1 MSADASLPEYCRTM
15 QQSQSQKII
24 ILIVLISL
32 LVVIVVAYYLF
43 FYRRQLR
50 YRHCLRQIGAINE
63 VLQTEGTPEEKLQKV
78 RQRSKGHFPG
88 ELQTVVHSVCKAL
101 EEEAAAAAARDSAD
115 YTAAWRG
122 KYEFIPAEV
131 IKNSV
136 NKQHNYLII
145 GKGSDDGVRPQ
156 TGIITSRG
164 VIGIV
169 DAVSRHYSYAISF
182 LNSDSSI
189 SARIGKDGAAGPM
202 AWDGKGS
209 GNALLREIPL
219 QVKFEEGDTVYTSGF
234 STIFPPDIPIGRIT
248 GSRIVNGA
256 TFEIKVSLFQDF
268 SSVRHVCLVRNRDLD
283 EIMSLEKGGAE
294 Q

>member
-1 MSADASLPEYCRTM
+1 MQRRRTITGTLINTAVFILLEIAALGMLRHGDSLQDLFISRAAHGFLGYFWGVSENISEYASLRTENRHLAEE
-15 QQSQSQKII
+15 
-24 ILIVLISL
+24 ILRL
-32 LVVIVVAYYLF
+32 
-43 FYRRQLR
+43 
-50 YRHCLRQIGAINE
+50 
-63 VLQTEGTPEEKLQKV
+63 TETIT
-78 RQRSKGHFPG
+78 R
-88 ELQTVVHSVCKAL
+88 L

-115 YTAAWRG
+115 YTTAWRG

>member
-1 MSADASLPEYCRTM
+1 MQRRRTITGTLINTAVFILLEIAALGMLRHGDSLQDLFISRAAHGFLGYFWRVSENIADYASLRTENRHLAEE
-15 QQSQSQKII
+15 
-24 ILIVLISL
+24 ILRL
-32 LVVIVVAYYLF
+32 
-43 FYRRQLR
+43 
-50 YRHCLRQIGAINE
+50 
-63 VLQTEGTPEEKLQKV
+63 TETIT
-78 RQRSKGHFPG
+78 R
-88 ELQTVVHSVCKAL
+88 L

-115 YTAAWRG
+115 YTTAWRG

>member
-1 MSADASLPEYCRTM
+1 MQRRRTITGTLINTAVFILLEIAALGMLRHGDSLQDLFISKAAHGFLGYFWGVSESIADYASLRTENRHLAEE
-15 QQSQSQKII
+15 
-24 ILIVLISL
+24 ILRL
-32 LVVIVVAYYLF
+32 
-43 FYRRQLR
+43 
-50 YRHCLRQIGAINE
+50 
-63 VLQTEGTPEEKLQKV
+63 TETIT
-78 RQRSKGHFPG
+78 R
-88 ELQTVVHSVCKAL
+88 L

-115 YTAAWRG
+115 YTTAWRG

>member
-1 MSADASLPEYCRTM
+1 MQRRRTITGTLINTAVFILLEIAALGMLRHGDSLQDLFISRAAHGFLGYFWGVSESISDYAFLRTENRHLAEE
-15 QQSQSQKII
+15 
-24 ILIVLISL
+24 ILRL
-32 LVVIVVAYYLF
+32 
-43 FYRRQLR
+43 
-50 YRHCLRQIGAINE
+50 
-63 VLQTEGTPEEKLQKV
+63 TETIT
-78 RQRSKGHFPG
+78 R
-88 ELQTVVHSVCKAL
+88 L

-115 YTAAWRG
+115 YTTAWRG

>member
-1 MSADASLPEYCRTM
+1 MQRRRTITGTLINTAVFILLEIAALGMLRHGDSLQDLFISRAAHGFLGYFWGVSENISDYASLRTENRHLAEE
-15 QQSQSQKII
+15 
-24 ILIVLISL
+24 ILRL
-32 LVVIVVAYYLF
+32 
-43 FYRRQLR
+43 
-50 YRHCLRQIGAINE
+50 
-63 VLQTEGTPEEKLQKV
+63 TETIT
-78 RQRSKGHFPG
+78 R
-88 ELQTVVHSVCKAL
+88 L

-115 YTAAWRG
+115 YTTAWRG

-164 VIGIV
+164 AIGIV

>member
-1 MSADASLPEYCRTM
+1 MQRRRTITGTLINTAVFILLEIAALGMLRHGDSLQDLFISRAAHGFLGYFWGVSENIADYASLRTENRHLAEE
-15 QQSQSQKII
+15 
-24 ILIVLISL
+24 ILRL
-32 LVVIVVAYYLF
+32 
-43 FYRRQLR
+43 
-50 YRHCLRQIGAINE
+50 
-63 VLQTEGTPEEKLQKV
+63 TETIT
-78 RQRSKGHFPG
+78 R
-88 ELQTVVHSVCKAL
+88 L

-115 YTAAWRG
+115 YTTAWRG

-131 IKNSV
+131 IQNSV
-136 NKQHNYLII
+136 NKPHNYLIR

-219 QVKFEEGDTVYTSGF
+219 QVNFEEGDTVYTSGF

>member
-1 MSADASLPEYCRTM
+1 MQRRRTITGTLINTAVFILLEIAALGMLRHGVSLQDLFISRAAHGFLGYFWGVSESISDYASLRTENRHLAEE
-15 QQSQSQKII
+15 
-24 ILIVLISL
+24 ILRL
-32 LVVIVVAYYLF
+32 
-43 FYRRQLR
+43 
-50 YRHCLRQIGAINE
+50 
-63 VLQTEGTPEEKLQKV
+63 TETIT
-78 RQRSKGHFPG
+78 R
-88 ELQTVVHSVCKAL
+88 L
-101 EEEAAAAAARDSAD
+101 EEEAAAAAACDSAD
-115 YTAAWRG
+115 YTTAWRG

>member
-1 MSADASLPEYCRTM
+1 MQRRRTITGTLINTAVFILLEIAALGMLRHGDSLQDLFISRAAHGFLGYFWGVSESISDYASLRTENRHLAEE
-15 QQSQSQKII
+15 
-24 ILIVLISL
+24 IL
-32 LVVIVVAYYLF
+32 
-43 FYRRQLR
+43 QL
-50 YRHCLRQIGAINE
+50 
-63 VLQTEGTPEEKLQKV
+63 TETIT
-78 RQRSKGHFPG
+78 R
-88 ELQTVVHSVCKAL
+88 L
-101 EEEAAAAAARDSAD
+101 EEEAAAAASRDSAD
-115 YTAAWRG
+115 YTSAWRG

-202 AWDGKGS
+202 VWDGKGS

>member
-1 MSADASLPEYCRTM
+1 MQRRRTITGTLINTAVFILLEIAALGMLRHGDSLQDLFISRAAHGFLGYFWGGSESISDYASLRTENRHLAEE
-15 QQSQSQKII
+15 
-24 ILIVLISL
+24 ILRL
-32 LVVIVVAYYLF
+32 
-43 FYRRQLR
+43 
-50 YRHCLRQIGAINE
+50 
-63 VLQTEGTPEEKLQKV
+63 TETIT
-78 RQRSKGHFPG
+78 R
-88 ELQTVVHSVCKAL
+88 L
-101 EEEAAAAAARDSAD
+101 EEEAAAAAACDSAD

>member
-1 MSADASLPEYCRTM
+1 MQRRRTITGTLINTAVFILLEIAALGMLRHGDSLQDLFISRAAHGFLGYFWGVSESISDYASLRTENRHLAEE
-15 QQSQSQKII
+15 
-24 ILIVLISL
+24 ILRL
-32 LVVIVVAYYLF
+32 
-43 FYRRQLR
+43 
-50 YRHCLRQIGAINE
+50 
-63 VLQTEGTPEEKLQKV
+63 TETIT
-78 RQRSKGHFPG
+78 R
-88 ELQTVVHSVCKAL
+88 L
-101 EEEAAAAAARDSAD
+101 EEEAAAAAACDSAD
-115 YTAAWRG
+115 YTTAWRG

-268 SSVRHVCLVRNRDLD
+268 SSVRHVCLVRNRYLD

>member
-1 MSADASLPEYCRTM
+1 MQRRRTITGTLINTAVFILLEIAALGMLRHGDSLQDLFISRAAHGFLGYFWGVSENISEYASLRTENRHLAEE
-15 QQSQSQKII
+15 
-24 ILIVLISL
+24 ILRL
-32 LVVIVVAYYLF
+32 
-43 FYRRQLR
+43 
-50 YRHCLRQIGAINE
+50 
-63 VLQTEGTPEEKLQKV
+63 TETIT
-78 RQRSKGHFPG
+78 R
-88 ELQTVVHSVCKAL
+88 L
-101 EEEAAAAAARDSAD
+101 EEEAAAAAACDSAD
-115 YTAAWRG
+115 YTTAWRG

>member
-1 MSADASLPEYCRTM
+1 MQRRRTITGTLINTAVFILLEIAALGMLRHGDSLQDLFISRAAHGFLGYFWGVSESISDYASLRTENRHLAEE
-15 QQSQSQKII
+15 
-24 ILIVLISL
+24 ILRL
-32 LVVIVVAYYLF
+32 
-43 FYRRQLR
+43 
-50 YRHCLRQIGAINE
+50 
-63 VLQTEGTPEEKLQKV
+63 TETIT
-78 RQRSKGHFPG
+78 R
-88 ELQTVVHSVCKAL
+88 L
-101 EEEAAAAAARDSAD
+101 EEEAAAAAACDSAD
-115 YTAAWRG
+115 YTTAWRG

-268 SSVRHVCLVRNRDLD
+268 SSVRHVCLVRNLDLD

>member
-1 MSADASLPEYCRTM
+1 MQRRRTITGTLINTAVFILLEIAALGMLRHGDSLQDLFISRAAHGFLGYFWGVSENISDYASLRTENRPLAEE
-15 QQSQSQKII
+15 
-24 ILIVLISL
+24 ILRL
-32 LVVIVVAYYLF
+32 
-43 FYRRQLR
+43 
-50 YRHCLRQIGAINE
+50 
-63 VLQTEGTPEEKLQKV
+63 TETIT
-78 RQRSKGHFPG
+78 R
-88 ELQTVVHSVCKAL
+88 L

-115 YTAAWRG
+115 YTTAWRG

>member
-1 MSADASLPEYCRTM
+1 MQRRRTITGTLINTAVFILLEIAALGMLRHGDSLQDLFISRAAHGFLGYFWGVSENISDYASLRTENRHLAEE
-15 QQSQSQKII
+15 
-24 ILIVLISL
+24 ILRL
-32 LVVIVVAYYLF
+32 
-43 FYRRQLR
+43 
-50 YRHCLRQIGAINE
+50 
-63 VLQTEGTPEEKLQKV
+63 TETIT
-78 RQRSKGHFPG
+78 R
-88 ELQTVVHSVCKAL
+88 L
-101 EEEAAAAAARDSAD
+101 EEEAAAAASRDSAD

>member
-1 MSADASLPEYCRTM
+1 MQRRRTITGTLINTAVFILLEIAALGMLRHGDSLQDLFISRAAHGFLGYFWGVSENIADYASLRTENRHLAEE
-15 QQSQSQKII
+15 
-24 ILIVLISL
+24 ILRL
-32 LVVIVVAYYLF
+32 
-43 FYRRQLR
+43 
-50 YRHCLRQIGAINE
+50 
-63 VLQTEGTPEEKLQKV
+63 TETIT
-78 RQRSKGHFPG
+78 R
-88 ELQTVVHSVCKAL
+88 L
-101 EEEAAAAAARDSAD
+101 EEEAAAAAACDSAD
-115 YTAAWRG
+115 YTTAWRG
-122 KYEFIPAEV
+122 KYEFIPAEI

>member
-1 MSADASLPEYCRTM
+1 MQRRRTITGTLINTAVFILLEIAALGMLRHGDSLQDLFISRAAHGFLGYFWGVSENIADYAALRTENRHLAEE
-15 QQSQSQKII
+15 
-24 ILIVLISL
+24 ILRL
-32 LVVIVVAYYLF
+32 
-43 FYRRQLR
+43 
-50 YRHCLRQIGAINE
+50 
-63 VLQTEGTPEEKLQKV
+63 TETIT
-78 RQRSKGHFPG
+78 R
-88 ELQTVVHSVCKAL
+88 L

>member
-1 MSADASLPEYCRTM
+1 MQRRRTITGTLINTAVFILLEIAALGMLRHGDSLQGLFISRAAHGFLGYFWGVSENIADYASLRTENRHLAEE
-15 QQSQSQKII
+15 
-24 ILIVLISL
+24 ILRL
-32 LVVIVVAYYLF
+32 
-43 FYRRQLR
+43 
-50 YRHCLRQIGAINE
+50 
-63 VLQTEGTPEEKLQKV
+63 TETIT
-78 RQRSKGHFPG
+78 R
-88 ELQTVVHSVCKAL
+88 L

-115 YTAAWRG
+115 YTTAWRG

>member
-1 MSADASLPEYCRTM
+1 MQRRRTITGTLINTAVFILLEIAALGMLRHGDSLQDLFISRAAHGFLGYFWGVSESISDYASLRTENRHLAEE
-15 QQSQSQKII
+15 
-24 ILIVLISL
+24 ILRL
-32 LVVIVVAYYLF
+32 
-43 FYRRQLR
+43 
-50 YRHCLRQIGAINE
+50 
-63 VLQTEGTPEEKLQKV
+63 TETIT
-78 RQRSKGHFPG
+78 R
-88 ELQTVVHSVCKAL
+88 L
-101 EEEAAAAAARDSAD
+101 EEEAAAAAACDSAD
-115 YTAAWRG
+115 YTTAWRG

-209 GNALLREIPL
+209 GNASLREIPL

>member
-1 MSADASLPEYCRTM
+1 MQRRRTITGTLINTAVFILLEIAALGMLRHGDSLQDLFISRAAHGFLGYFWGLSESIADYASLRTENRHLAEE
-15 QQSQSQKII
+15 
-24 ILIVLISL
+24 ILRL
-32 LVVIVVAYYLF
+32 
-43 FYRRQLR
+43 
-50 YRHCLRQIGAINE
+50 
-63 VLQTEGTPEEKLQKV
+63 TETIT
-78 RQRSKGHFPG
+78 R
-88 ELQTVVHSVCKAL
+88 L
-101 EEEAAAAAARDSAD
+101 EEEAAAAAACDSAD
-115 YTAAWRG
+115 YTTAWRG

>member
-1 MSADASLPEYCRTM
+1 MQRRRTITGTLINTAVFILLEIAALGMLRHGDSLQDLFISRAAHGFLGYFWGVSENIADYASLRTENRHLAEE
-15 QQSQSQKII
+15 
-24 ILIVLISL
+24 ILRL
-32 LVVIVVAYYLF
+32 
-43 FYRRQLR
+43 
-50 YRHCLRQIGAINE
+50 
-63 VLQTEGTPEEKLQKV
+63 TETIT
-78 RQRSKGHFPG
+78 R
-88 ELQTVVHSVCKAL
+88 L

-115 YTAAWRG
+115 YTTAWRG

-189 SARIGKDGAAGPM
+189 SARIGKDGSAGPM

>member
-1 MSADASLPEYCRTM
+1 MQRRRTITGTLINTAVFILLEIAALGMLRHGDSLQDLFISRAAHGFLGYFWGVSESIADYASLRTENRHLAEE
-15 QQSQSQKII
+15 
-24 ILIVLISL
+24 ILRL
-32 LVVIVVAYYLF
+32 
-43 FYRRQLR
+43 
-50 YRHCLRQIGAINE
+50 
-63 VLQTEGTPEEKLQKV
+63 TETIT
-78 RQRSKGHFPG
+78 R
-88 ELQTVVHSVCKAL
+88 L
-101 EEEAAAAAARDSAD
+101 EEEAAAAAACDSAD
-115 YTAAWRG
+115 YTTAWRG

>member
-1 MSADASLPEYCRTM
+1 MQRRRTITGTLINTAVFILLEIAALGMLRHGDSLQDLFISRAAHGFLGYFWGVSENIADYASLRTENRHLAEE
-15 QQSQSQKII
+15 
-24 ILIVLISL
+24 ILRL
-32 LVVIVVAYYLF
+32 
-43 FYRRQLR
+43 
-50 YRHCLRQIGAINE
+50 
-63 VLQTEGTPEEKLQKV
+63 TETIT
-78 RQRSKGHFPG
+78 R
-88 ELQTVVHSVCKAL
+88 L

-115 YTAAWRG
+115 YTTAWRG

-234 STIFPPDIPIGRIT
+234 STIFLPDIPIGRIT

>member
-1 MSADASLPEYCRTM
+1 MQRRRTITGTLINTAVFILLEIAALGMLRHGDSLQDLFISRAAHGFLGYFWGVSENIADYASLRTENRHLAEE
-15 QQSQSQKII
+15 
-24 ILIVLISL
+24 ILRL
-32 LVVIVVAYYLF
+32 
-43 FYRRQLR
+43 
-50 YRHCLRQIGAINE
+50 
-63 VLQTEGTPEEKLQKV
+63 TETIT
-78 RQRSKGHFPG
+78 R
-88 ELQTVVHSVCKAL
+88 L

-115 YTAAWRG
+115 YTTSWRG

>member
-1 MSADASLPEYCRTM
+1 MQRRRTITGTLINTAVFILLEIAALGMLRHGDSLQDLFISRAAHGFLGYFWGVSESISDYASLRTENRHLAEE
-15 QQSQSQKII
+15 
-24 ILIVLISL
+24 ILRL
-32 LVVIVVAYYLF
+32 
-43 FYRRQLR
+43 
-50 YRHCLRQIGAINE
+50 
-63 VLQTEGTPEEKLQKV
+63 TETIT
-78 RQRSKGHFPG
+78 R
-88 ELQTVVHSVCKAL
+88 L

-115 YTAAWRG
+115 YTTAWRG

>member
-1 MSADASLPEYCRTM
+1 MQRRRTITGTLINTAVFILLEIAALGMLRHGDSLQDLFISKAAHGFLGYFWGVSENISDYASLRTENRHLAEE
-15 QQSQSQKII
+15 
-24 ILIVLISL
+24 ILRL
-32 LVVIVVAYYLF
+32 
-43 FYRRQLR
+43 
-50 YRHCLRQIGAINE
+50 
-63 VLQTEGTPEEKLQKV
+63 TETIT
-78 RQRSKGHFPG
+78 R
-88 ELQTVVHSVCKAL
+88 L

-115 YTAAWRG
+115 YTTAWRG

>member
-1 MSADASLPEYCRTM
+1 MQRRRTITGTLINTAVFILLEIAALGMLRHGDSLQDLFISRAAHGFLGYFWGVSESISDYASLRTENRHLAEE
-15 QQSQSQKII
+15 
-24 ILIVLISL
+24 ILRL
-32 LVVIVVAYYLF
+32 
-43 FYRRQLR
+43 
-50 YRHCLRQIGAINE
+50 
-63 VLQTEGTPEEKLQKV
+63 TETIT
-78 RQRSKGHFPG
+78 R
-88 ELQTVVHSVCKAL
+88 L

-283 EIMSLEKGGAE
+283 KIMSLEKGGAE

>member
-1 MSADASLPEYCRTM
+1 MQRRRTITGTLINTAVFILLEIAALGMLRHGDSLQDLFISRAAHGFLGYFWGVSENISDYASLRTENRHLAEE
-15 QQSQSQKII
+15 
-24 ILIVLISL
+24 ILRL
-32 LVVIVVAYYLF
+32 
-43 FYRRQLR
+43 
-50 YRHCLRQIGAINE
+50 
-63 VLQTEGTPEEKLQKV
+63 TETIT
-78 RQRSKGHFPG
+78 R
-88 ELQTVVHSVCKAL
+88 L

-115 YTAAWRG
+115 YTTAWRG

-189 SARIGKDGAAGPM
+189 SARSGKDGATGPM

>member
-1 MSADASLPEYCRTM
+1 MQRRRTITGTLINTAVFILLEIAALGMLRHGDSLQGLFISRAAHGFLGYFWGISESISDYASLRTENRHLAEE
-15 QQSQSQKII
+15 
-24 ILIVLISL
+24 ILRL
-32 LVVIVVAYYLF
+32 
-43 FYRRQLR
+43 
-50 YRHCLRQIGAINE
+50 
-63 VLQTEGTPEEKLQKV
+63 TETIT
-78 RQRSKGHFPG
+78 R
-88 ELQTVVHSVCKAL
+88 L

-115 YTAAWRG
+115 YTTAWRG

>member
-1 MSADASLPEYCRTM
+1 MQRRRTITGTLINTAVFILLEIAALGMLRHGDSLQDLFISRAAHGFLGYFWGVSESISDYASLRTENRHLAEE
-15 QQSQSQKII
+15 
-24 ILIVLISL
+24 ILRL
-32 LVVIVVAYYLF
+32 
-43 FYRRQLR
+43 
-50 YRHCLRQIGAINE
+50 
-63 VLQTEGTPEEKLQKV
+63 TETIT
-78 RQRSKGHFPG
+78 R
-88 ELQTVVHSVCKAL
+88 L
-101 EEEAAAAAARDSAD
+101 EEEAAAAAACDSSD
-115 YTAAWRG
+115 YTTAWRG

>member
-1 MSADASLPEYCRTM
+1 MQRRRTITGTLINTAVFILLEIAALGMLRHGDSLQDLFISRAAHGFLGYFWGVSENISDYASLRTENRHLAEE
-15 QQSQSQKII
+15 
-24 ILIVLISL
+24 ILRLAETIT
-32 LVVIVVAYYLF
+32 
-43 FYRRQLR
+43 R
-50 YRHCLRQIGAINE
+50 
-63 VLQTEGTPEEKLQKV
+63 
-78 RQRSKGHFPG
+78 
-88 ELQTVVHSVCKAL
+88 L

-115 YTAAWRG
+115 YTTAWRG

>member
-1 MSADASLPEYCRTM
+1 MQRRRTITGTLINTAVFILLEIAALGMLRHGDSLQDLFISRAAHGFLGYFWGVSESISDYASLRTENRHLAEE
-15 QQSQSQKII
+15 
-24 ILIVLISL
+24 ILRL
-32 LVVIVVAYYLF
+32 
-43 FYRRQLR
+43 
-50 YRHCLRQIGAINE
+50 
-63 VLQTEGTPEEKLQKV
+63 TETIT
-78 RQRSKGHFPG
+78 R
-88 ELQTVVHSVCKAL
+88 L
-101 EEEAAAAAARDSAD
+101 EEEAAAAAACDSAD
-115 YTAAWRG
+115 YTTAWRG

-189 SARIGKDGAAGPM
+189 SARIGKNGAAGPM
-202 AWDGKGS
+202 AWDGKGA

>member
-1 MSADASLPEYCRTM
+1 MQRRRTITGTLINTAVFILLEIAALGMLRHGDSLQDLFISRAAHGFLGYFWGVSENISDYASLRTENRHLAEE
-15 QQSQSQKII
+15 
-24 ILIVLISL
+24 ILRL
-32 LVVIVVAYYLF
+32 
-43 FYRRQLR
+43 
-50 YRHCLRQIGAINE
+50 
-63 VLQTEGTPEEKLQKV
+63 TETIT
-78 RQRSKGHFPG
+78 R
-88 ELQTVVHSVCKAL
+88 L

>member
-1 MSADASLPEYCRTM
+1 MQRRRTITGTLINTAVFILLEIAALGMLRHGDSLQDLFISRAAHGFLGYFWGVSENIADYASLRTENRHLAEE
-15 QQSQSQKII
+15 
-24 ILIVLISL
+24 ILRL
-32 LVVIVVAYYLF
+32 
-43 FYRRQLR
+43 
-50 YRHCLRQIGAINE
+50 
-63 VLQTEGTPEEKLQKV
+63 TETIT
-78 RQRSKGHFPG
+78 R
-88 ELQTVVHSVCKAL
+88 L

-115 YTAAWRG
+115 YTTAWRG

-283 EIMSLEKGGAE
+283 EIMSL
-294 Q
+294 

>member
-1 MSADASLPEYCRTM
+1 MQRRRTITGTLINTAVFILLEIAALGMLRHGDRLQDLFISRAAHGFLGYFWGVSENISDYASLRTENRHLAEE
-15 QQSQSQKII
+15 
-24 ILIVLISL
+24 ILRL
-32 LVVIVVAYYLF
+32 
-43 FYRRQLR
+43 
-50 YRHCLRQIGAINE
+50 
-63 VLQTEGTPEEKLQKV
+63 TETIT
-78 RQRSKGHFPG
+78 R
-88 ELQTVVHSVCKAL
+88 L

>member
-1 MSADASLPEYCRTM
+1 MQRRRTITGTLINTAVFILLEIAALGMLRHGDSLQDLFISRAAHGFLGYFWGVSENISDYASLRTENRHLAEE
-15 QQSQSQKII
+15 
-24 ILIVLISL
+24 ILRL
-32 LVVIVVAYYLF
+32 
-43 FYRRQLR
+43 
-50 YRHCLRQIGAINE
+50 
-63 VLQTEGTPEEKLQKV
+63 TETIT
-78 RQRSKGHFPG
+78 R
-88 ELQTVVHSVCKAL
+88 L
-101 EEEAAAAAARDSAD
+101 EEEAAAAAACDSAD
-115 YTAAWRG
+115 YTTAWRG

-256 TFEIKVSLFQDF
+256 TFEINVSLFQDF